1 MACLYGGMR
10 EKEKSGIVAKCLVW
24 APKSLELLF
33 TEMEEIQAE
42 QVVHVG
48 VEELEE
54 EGGGVPF

>member
-1 MACLYGGMR
+1 MNLQR
-10 EKEKSGIVAKCLVW
+10 
-24 APKSLELLF
+24 KSLRGLPGASARVTGPVELLF

-48 VEELEE
+48 VEVLEE

>member
-1 MACLYGGMR
+1 MR
-10 EKEKSGIVAKCLVW
+10 EKEKSGMVAKCSVW
-24 APKSLELLF
+24 APKRLELLF

-48 VEELEE
+48 VEVLEE